1 MTSRMLAPHT
11 TCPGCQEEVFLDE
24 LVRGRCPLCGCTLE
38 DFVDQAGDMDE
49 IVERSD
55 FSWLVF
61 NYFIFKKFDDMGAN
75 PLQVM
80 QLIAGLDEC
89 CLNPGPGEFPRTK
102 FEFYL
107 PMRLSDKLRLK
118 KCSRC
123 GRFFFRGGRKILSGD
138 LATPGFEIKYI
149 CPREP

>member
-38 DFVDQAGDMDE
+38 DFADQTGDMDE
-49 IVERSD
+49 MVERSD

-61 NYFIFKKFDDMGAN
+61 NYFLFKKFDEMGAN

-89 CLNPGPGEFPRTK
+89 CLNPVAGEFPRTK
-102 FEFYL
+102 FEFDI
-107 PMRLSDKLRLK
+107 PMNLGDRIRPK
-118 KCSRC
+118 KCTRC
-123 GRFFFRGGRKILSGD
+123 GKVFFRGGRKVLSGD
-138 LATPGFEIKYI
+138 LASPELKINYI
-149 CPREP
+149 CSRNH

>member
-1 MTSRMLAPHT
+1 MLAPHT

-61 NYFIFKKFDDMGAN
+61 NYFIFKKFDELGAN
-75 PLQVM
+75 PMQVM
-80 QLIAGLDEC
+80 NLISGLEDC
-89 CLNPGPGEFPRTK
+89 CLNPGSGDFLRTK
-102 FEFYL
+102 FEFDL
-107 PMRLSDKLRLK
+107 PMKMADRIRPK

-123 GRFFFRGGRKILSGD
+123 GRLFFRGGRKVIAGD
-138 LATPGFEIKYI
+138 LGGPAFGITYI
-149 CPREP
+149 CAGEH

>member
-1 MTSRMLAPHT
+1 MLAPHT

-61 NYFIFKKFDDMGAN
+61 NYFIFKKFDELGAN
-75 PLQVM
+75 PMQVM
-80 QLIAGLDEC
+80 NLIAGLEDC
-89 CLNPGPGEFPRTK
+89 CLNPGSGELLRTK
-102 FEFYL
+102 FEFDL
-107 PMRLSDKLRLK
+107 PMKLADQIRPK

-123 GRFFFRGGRKILSGD
+123 GRLFFRGGRKILSGN
-138 LATPGFEIKYI
+138 LGGQGFGISYI
-149 CPREP
+149 CTRDH

>member
-1 MTSRMLAPHT
+1 MLAPHT

-38 DFVDQAGDMDE
+38 DFVDQAGEMDE

-61 NYFIFKKFDDMGAN
+61 NYFIFKKFDELGAN
-75 PLQVM
+75 PMQVM
-80 QLIAGLDEC
+80 NLIAGLEDY
-89 CLNPGPGEFPRTK
+89 CLNPGSGELLRTK
-102 FEFYL
+102 FEFDL
-107 PMRLSDKLRLK
+107 PMKLADQIRPK

-123 GRFFFRGGRKILSGD
+123 GRLFLRGGRKILSGD
-138 LATPGFEIKYI
+138 LVGPGFGISYI
-149 CPREP
+149 CSRDH